1 MRRSVK
7 AIKGSGLVF
16 AASNLRNTG
25 FSSVPFLRCFAA
37 AGLQMRLGYDPE
49 AGTVFQVAIAMFEA
63 AAGAHHPLNL
73 YGSDALPAY
82 PLIPSSARSRAT
94 S

>member
-1 MRRSVK
+1 
-7 AIKGSGLVF
+7 
-16 AASNLRNTG
+16 
-25 FSSVPFLRCFAA
+25 
-37 AGLQMRLGYDPE
+37 MRLGYDPE